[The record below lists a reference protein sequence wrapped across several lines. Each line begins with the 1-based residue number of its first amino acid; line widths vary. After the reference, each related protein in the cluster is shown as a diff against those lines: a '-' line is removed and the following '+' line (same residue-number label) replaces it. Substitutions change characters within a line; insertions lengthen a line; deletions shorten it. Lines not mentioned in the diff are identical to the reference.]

1 MDIKQSLTY
10 RSDELK
16 QFEFVG
22 NNKYDYAKNGIL
34 RHCLPKILFAGNP
47 ILVSFIQLIDMR
59 LIMMFKY
66 IDKIK
71 QFKNIA
77 KY

>member
-1 MDIKQSLTY
+1 MDIKTNTDFRLHNLEYS
-10 RSDELK
+10 
-16 QFEFVG
+16 VN
-22 NNKYDYAKNGIL
+22 NNKYDYVKYGIL
-34 RHCLPKILFAGNP
+34 RLCLPKILFAGNS

-71 QFKNIA
+71 NFKNIA
-77 KY
+77 QY

>member
-1 MDIKQSLTY
+1 MDIKTNTDFRKHNIEQLNLDNT
-10 RSDELK
+10 
-16 QFEFVG
+16 
-22 NNKYDYAKNGIL
+22 KYDYAKNGIL
-34 RHCLPKILFAGNP
+34 RYCLPKILFAGNP